1 MIMILDAT
9 IFWSTTHS
17 IRINSLDIYLNLDVG
32 QVRNKFFDTE
42 FQSHNN

>member
-1 MIMILDAT
+1 MQQFFDQPLIQLESILWT
-9 IFWSTTHS
+9 FK
-17 IRINSLDIYLNLDVG
+17 YLNLDVG